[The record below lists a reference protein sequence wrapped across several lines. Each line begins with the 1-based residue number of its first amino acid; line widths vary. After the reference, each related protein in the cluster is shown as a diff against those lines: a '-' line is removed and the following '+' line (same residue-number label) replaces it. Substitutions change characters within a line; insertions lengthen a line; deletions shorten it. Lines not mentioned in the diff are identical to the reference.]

1 MIILLSENVRKAKT
15 IQYSRNLC
23 FGGTLAARRKR
34 RIWSYNLFNSTI
46 AQYTEARYLEIKF
59 HKKIRILIA
68 SSSSSPLSF
77 ALVFIVRTLVL
88 QKNKK
93 LNRLEHKILIAI
105 NTIII
110 FIFIIPGIA
119 LFHV

>member
-1 MIILLSENVRKAKT
+1 MLEKPKQSNILETFV
-15 IQYSRNLC
+15 
-23 FGGTLAARRKR
+23 LAALWRPDGKEEYGA
-34 RIWSYNLFNSTI
+34 ITCLTVLQTTL
-46 AQYTEARYLEIKF
+46 QYTEARYLEIKF